1 MRMRTAAVG
10 VLSLLIATGPAGAAV
25 YGGSNFGRFDYPS
38 QDCGL
43 PPLAPQRPA
52 DMTSVR
58 EVEAYNQRVDQY
70 NMQVRSFS
78 ECINAYVE
86 RTEKDMQRIREKA
99 NQAIEEMRRLNR
111 ESAIRRP

>member
-1 MRMRTAAVG
+1 MNRFLAPL
-10 VLSLLIATGPAGAAV
+10 LSLSLVAAATTAGAVV
-25 YGGSNFGRFDYPS
+25 YGGSNFGRFEYPA
-38 QDCGL
+38 QECGL
-43 PPLAPQRPA
+43 PPLAPQRPY

-86 RTEKDMQRIREKA
+86 RAEKDMQRIREKA
-99 NQAIEEMRRLNR
+99 NQASEEMRRVNMNA
-111 ESAIRRP
+111 SRR